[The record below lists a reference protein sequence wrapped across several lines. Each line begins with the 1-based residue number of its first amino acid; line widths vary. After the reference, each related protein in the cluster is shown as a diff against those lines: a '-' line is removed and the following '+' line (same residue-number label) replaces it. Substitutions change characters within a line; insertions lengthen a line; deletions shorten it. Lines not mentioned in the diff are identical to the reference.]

1 MPEPIA
7 FNLSG
12 AQLPDDTI
20 DFYTLLNEPATA
32 STEELRTK
40 IGAIY
45 SEAQANRDHRNLN
58 KRREYQTLL
67 ELLPPARA
75 ALLEAPKRAKYDE
88 FLTQAKS
95 GAAPSDFET
104 FINDLMGFNEPMEEK
119 TGLPTIKP
127 EEKSTPRASVI
138 PTPASPSP
146 RSVSSTKPATPR
158 PQPTSRPTVPSST
171 PEPQNPYTARPA
183 KSSGMGLAP
192 IGAIAG
198 FVIGALLGYLLLG
211 HQLLPAILV
220 GIVLAA
226 VGFIVLNLKPN
237 NKVKM

>member
-7 FNLSG
+7 FNLSD
-12 AQLPDDTI
+12 AQLPDNTI
-20 DFYTLLNEPATA
+20 DFYTLLGEAPSA

-75 ALLEAPKRAKYDE
+75 ALLEEPKRAKYDE
-88 FLTQAKS
+88 FLAKAKI
-95 GAAPSDFET
+95 GEAPSEFET

-119 TGLPTIKP
+119 TGLLGQKEQVEGRARVISAPTPPQPKSATPSKP
-127 EEKSTPRASVI
+127 GTQSR
-138 PTPASPSP
+138 PTPAPANRPSAPISSP
-146 RSVSSTKPATPR
+146 A
-158 PQPTSRPTVPSST
+158 
-171 PEPQNPYTARPA
+171 PQNPYTLRPA
-183 KSSGMGLAP
+183 KSSGGGLAP

-198 FVIGALLGYLLLG
+198 FVVGAVLGFLFLHALV
-211 HQLLPAILV
+211 PAILV

-226 VGFIVLNLKPN
+226 IGFIVLNLKPN
-237 NKVKM
+237 NKIKM